1 MEINSHIL
9 KLKGNAELP
18 EALEIASNY
27 HIALEGAVTGYKV
40 EDNENGTVDYI
51 YDFKPIKV
59 DLLTPKG
66 KSLKLKDARKNSV
79 KMRNYL
85 FKIYVAE
92 GYTEPFDEVYDAFCW
107 EVMGQ
112 TPSLIREAIKRINGE
127 KNHS

>member
-1 MEINSHIL
+1 MEINSHVL
-9 KLKGNAELP
+9 KLKGNSELP

-66 KSLKLKDARKNSV
+66 KSLKLKDNRKNSV
-79 KMRNYL
+79 KIRNYL

-92 GYTEPFDEVYDAFCW
+92 GYTEPFDDVYDAFCW
-107 EVMGQ
+107 EVMSQ
-112 TPSLIREAIKRINGE
+112 TPSLIKEAIKRINGE
-127 KNHS
+127 K